1 MENNTNKLG
10 TEKISKLIFSLGMPA
25 VAAQLINVLYNIVDR
40 IYIGNIPEVGDLAL
54 TGVGVTLP
62 IIMIISAFAAFAG
75 MGGAPLASIKLGKN
89 DKDGAEKILGNS
101 FSMLLV
107 LSIIL
112 TVIFL
117 IFKKPMLYAF
127 GASDNII
134 DYSLDYITIYV
145 YGTIFVQLALGLN
158 TFISAQGYAKTAM
171 ISVLIG
177 AAINIV
183 LDPIFIFLLG
193 MGVKGAALAT
203 VISQAVSAI
212 WIMRF
217 LIKGDGPLKIR
228 ICNMKISR
236 EILVSILALG
246 VSPFVMQSTESLV
259 SITLNTG
266 LQNYGGDLYVGSMT
280 ILMSVMQLIVMP
292 INGFAQGAQP
302 IMSYNY
308 GAKNYD
314 RVRETF
320 KILLIITFSL
330 STSWCLLTFAIPHIF
345 TRMFTSSTELI
356 SLTSKVMPV
365 FFGGIWMFGVQI
377 ACQSTFLA
385 LGEAKISLFL
395 ALVRKIFLLIPLAL
409 VFPRFWGVGGIY
421 FAEPVADITASLITL
436 CLFIWKRESLLPR
449 QAHHKLKNP

>member
-1 MENNTNKLG
+1 LENNTNKLG
-10 TEKISKLIFSLGMPA
+10 TEKISKLIFSLGLPA

-40 IYIGNIPEVGDLAL
+40 IYIGNIPDIGDLAL

-89 DKDGAEKILGNS
+89 DNDGAEKILGNS
-101 FSMLLV
+101 FSMLLI
-107 LSIIL
+107 LSALL
-112 TVIFL
+112 TIIFL
-117 IFKKPMLYAF
+117 IFKEPMLYAF
-127 GASDNII
+127 GASKNII
-134 DYSLDYITIYV
+134 GYSLDYISIYV
-145 YGTIFVQLALGLN
+145 YGTIFVQLSLGLN

-171 ISVLIG
+171 LSVLIG
-177 AAINIV
+177 AVINII
-183 LDPIFIFLLG
+183 LDPIFIFILG

-212 WIMRF
+212 WVMRF
-217 LIKGDGPLKIR
+217 LIKGNGPLKIR
-228 ICNMKISR
+228 ICNMRISR
-236 EILVSILALG
+236 KILGSIIALG
-246 VSPFVMQSTESLV
+246 IAPFIMQSTESLV

-280 ILMSVMQLIVMP
+280 ILMSIMQLIVMP

-345 TRMFTSSTELI
+345 TRMFTSSPELI
-356 SLTSKVMPV
+356 ALTTKVMPV

-377 ACQSTFLA
+377 ACQSTFLS
-385 LGEAKISLFL
+385 LGEAKVSLFL

-409 VFPRFWGVGGIY
+409 ILPRFWGVEGIY
-421 FAEPVADITASLITL
+421 FAEPVADITASFITL
-436 CLFIWKRESLLPR
+436 SLFIWKRDTLLPR
-449 QAHHKLKNP
+449 QAHHKSKNH